1 MNRKVSA
8 LEQKTM
14 PAHALSQILAYV
26 MMEAAMA
33 RQRKETTSATFSL
46 TVSPTKIK
54 KSASAGISNTP
65 KLTALMLIMQNATKL
80 SILMSSK
87 LPAKMRGVSTI

>member
-1 MNRKVSA
+1 MNRRVSA
-8 LEQKTM
+8 LEPKTM
-14 PAHALSQILAYV
+14 LAHALSQISAYV

-33 RQRKETTSATFSL
+33 RQPKETTLATFSL
-46 TVSPTKIK
+46 TVSLTRIK

-65 KLTALMLIMQNATKL
+65 KLTALRPMLQNATKL

-87 LPAKMRGVSTI
+87 SPAKMRGVSTI